1 MITLVFISL
10 RVLPG
15 DVTVVILGEQGYTLE
30 KAATLRRQ
38 LGLDRPLHQQYVKFL
53 WDLLHGDLGNS
64 LITGR
69 EVAADLRMQLLRT
82 AELTLL
88 AVPLGTLVGI
98 PLGAIAAL
106 RRNSISDIAV
116 SLISL
121 VGISVPLFASAY
133 VLVYFFSIKLP
144 LLPSAGFVP
153 LMDDPVQHLRRII
166 LPTICLMFWPAAV
179 AMRMMRSSLLEVMH
193 EDYIRTARAKGLREP
208 LVIIRHAFRNAL
220 IPVVSIV
227 GLQIGTLFAGAVVA
241 ESIFS
246 WPGMGLY
253 LYDGLLRRDL
263 PVVQGAIIV
272 MAVIFSVANL
282 LVDLLYS
289 VLDPRIRMEISQ

>member
-1 MITLVFISL
+1 
-10 RVLPG
+10 VLPG

-30 KAATLRRQ
+30 KAAVLRRQ
-38 LGLDRPLHQQYVKFL
+38 LGLDQPLYLQYVEFL
-53 WDLLHGDLGNS
+53 WNLLHGDLGNS

-69 EVAADLRMQLLRT
+69 EVAADLRVQLFRT

-88 AVPLGTLVGI
+88 AVPLGTCLGI
-98 PLGAIAAL
+98 PLGVIAAL
-106 RRNSISDIAV
+106 RRNSIADIAV

-133 VLVYFFSIKLP
+133 VLVYLFSIKLP

-153 LMDDPVQHLRRII
+153 LLDDPAQHVRRII
-166 LPTICLMFWPAAV
+166 LPTVCLMFWPAAV
-179 AMRMMRSSLLEVMH
+179 AMRMTRSSLLEVMH

-208 LVIIRHAFRNAL
+208 LVILRHALRNAL

-272 MAVIFSVANL
+272 MAAIFTVANL
-282 LVDLLYS
+282 VVDLLYS
-289 VLDPRIRMEISQ
+289 ILDPRIRLEISQ